1 VTQHLLKGLIIG
13 FALAAAVGPICLLCL
28 RRSLTDGH
36 LVGFISGLGVAT
48 ADAIYAG
55 LAALGVSAITSAL
68 EHYHT
73 GFQLTAGAILIGL
86 GIHTYR
92 TPPPST
98 EARPEHAPSLH
109 TAYFSTLVLTLANPA
124 TLLAL
129 TFILAAMGLT
139 PGNDTLMGTGSLV
152 LGVFLGSSVWWALLS
167 LGANWFGRKLSART
181 LRIITHLAGIAIIVF
196 GLWQIVTLAAEYLKK
211 APY

>member
-1 VTQHLLKGLIIG
+1 MTQHLLKGLIIG

-28 RRSLTDGH
+28 RRSLTDGK

-48 ADAIYAG
+48 ADALYAG
-55 LAALGVSAITSAL
+55 LAAIGVTAITSAL
-68 EHYHT
+68 DRYHT
-73 GFQLTAGAILIGL
+73 GLQLAAGAILIGL

-98 EARPEHAPSLH
+98 EVRPEHATSLH

-139 PGNDTLMGTGSLV
+139 PGNDTLLKTGTLV
-152 LGVFLGSSVWWALLS
+152 LGVFVGSSVWWLALS
-167 LGANWFGRKLSART
+167 LGAGWFGRKLSALT
-181 LRIITHLAGIAIIVF
+181 LRRITHIAGLAIIVF
-196 GLWQIVTLAAEYLKK
+196 GAWEIITLAIEHFHLT
-211 APY
+211 

>member
-1 VTQHLLKGLIIG
+1 MTHLLKGLIIG

-28 RRSLTDGH
+28 RRSLTDGK

-48 ADAIYAG
+48 ADALYAG
-55 LAALGVSAITSAL
+55 IAAIGVTAITSAL
-68 EHYHT
+68 DRYHT
-73 GFQLTAGAILIGL
+73 GFQLVAGAILIGL

-98 EARPEHAPSLH
+98 EVRPEHAPSLH
-109 TAYFSTLVLTLANPA
+109 TAYFSTFVLTLANPA

-139 PGNDTLMGTGSLV
+139 PGTDTLFRTGTLV
-152 LGVFLGSSVWWALLS
+152 LGVFLGSSVWWLALS
-167 LGANWFGRKLSART
+167 LGAGWFGRKLSART
-181 LRIITHLAGIAIIVF
+181 LRLITHIAGISIIVF
-196 GLWQIVTLAAEYLKK
+196 GVWQIVTLAFDYLHRT
-211 APY
+211 

>member
-1 VTQHLLKGLIIG
+1 MTYLLKGIIIG

-28 RRSLTDGH
+28 RRSLTDGR

-48 ADAIYAG
+48 ADTLYAG
-55 LAALGVSAITSAL
+55 LAALGVTAITSAL
-68 EHYHT
+68 DQYHT
-73 GFQLTAGAILIGL
+73 GFQLITSAILIGL

-98 EARPEHAPSLH
+98 EARPEHATSLH
-109 TAYFSTLVLTLANPA
+109 TAYFSTFVLTLANPA

-139 PGNDTLMGTGSLV
+139 PGTDTWFNTGTLV
-152 LGVFLGSSVWWALLS
+152 LGVSLGSCVWWLALS
-167 LGANWFGRKLSART
+167 LGAGWFGKKLSARS
-181 LRIITHLAGIAIIVF
+181 LRLITHLAGISIIVF
-196 GLWQIVTLAAEYLKK
+196 GLWQIVTLALEYFHKN
-211 APY
+211 

>member
-1 VTQHLLKGLIIG
+1 MTQHLLKGIIIG

-28 RRSLTDGH
+28 RRSLTDGK

-48 ADAIYAG
+48 ADTLCAGIAAI
-55 LAALGVSAITSAL
+55 GVTAITSAL
-68 EHYHT
+68 DRYHT
-73 GFQLTAGAILIGL
+73 GLQLAAGAILIGL

-92 TPPPST
+92 TPPPSAV
-98 EARPEHAPSLH
+98 ARTEHAPSLR

-139 PGNDTLMGTGSLV
+139 PGADTLFKTSFLV
-152 LGVFLGSSVWWALLS
+152 VGVFLGSSVWWLALS
-167 LGANWFGRKLSART
+167 LGAGWFGRKLSTRT
-181 LRIITHLAGIAIIVF
+181 LHTITHIAGLAIIVF
-196 GLWQIVTLAAEYLKK
+196 GVWQTATWVWVVFGK
-211 APY
+211 

>member
-1 VTQHLLKGLIIG
+1 MTHLIKGIIIG

-28 RRSLTDGH
+28 RRSLTDGR
-36 LVGFISGLGVAT
+36 LVGFVSGLGVAT

-55 LAALGVSAITSAL
+55 IAALGVTAITYAL
-68 EHYHT
+68 DHYHT
-73 GFQLTAGAILIGL
+73 GFQLTTSVILIGL

-98 EARPEHAPSLH
+98 EVRPEHATGL
-109 TAYFSTLVLTLANPA
+109 TAAYFSTLALTLANPA

-139 PGNDTLMGTGSLV
+139 PGGDTLIKTGFLV
-152 LGVFLGSSVWWALLS
+152 LGVFSGSCVWWLLLS
-167 LGANWFGRKLSART
+167 LGAGWFGRKLSART
-181 LRIITHLAGIAIIVF
+181 LRLITHIAGFAIIGF
-196 GLWQIVTLAAEYLKK
+196 GAWQLVTLALGYFHKT
-211 APY
+211 

>member
-1 VTQHLLKGLIIG
+1 MTTHLVKGIIIG

-28 RRSLTDGH
+28 RRSLTDGK

-55 LAALGVSAITSAL
+55 LAALGVTAITYVL
-68 EHYHT
+68 DHYHT
-73 GFQLTAGAILIGL
+73 VFQLVTSAILIGL
-86 GIHTYR
+86 GVHTYR

-98 EARPEHAPSLH
+98 RARPEHARSLH
-109 TAYFSTLVLTLANPA
+109 TAYISTLVLTLANPA

-139 PGNDTLMGTGSLV
+139 PGNDTWFKTGMLV
-152 LGVFLGSSVWWALLS
+152 LGVFLGSCVWWLALS
-167 LGANWFGRKLSART
+167 LGAGWFGRKLSQRSLQLIAH
-181 LRIITHLAGIAIIVF
+181 IAGIAIIVF
-196 GLWQIVTLAAEYLKK
+196 GAWQIVTLALEYLH
-211 APY
+211 

>member
-1 VTQHLLKGLIIG
+1 VTQHLLKGIIIG

-28 RRSLTDGH
+28 RRSLTDGK
-36 LVGFISGLGVAT
+36 LAGFISGLGVAT
-48 ADAIYAG
+48 ADALYAG
-55 LAALGVSAITSAL
+55 IAAVGVTAITSAL
-68 EHYHT
+68 DHYHA
-73 GFQLTAGAILIGL
+73 GLQLVAGIILIGL

-98 EARPEHAPSLH
+98 EARSEHAPSLH

-139 PGNDTLMGTGSLV
+139 PGTDTLFRTGTLV
-152 LGVFLGSSVWWALLS
+152 LGVFLGSSVWWLALS
-167 LGANWFGRKLSART
+167 LGAGWFGRKLSTRT
-181 LRIITHLAGIAIIVF
+181 LRLITHIAGLAIIVF
-196 GLWQIVTLAAEYLKK
+196 GVWQIVALAFEYLR
-211 APY
+211 

>member
-1 VTQHLLKGLIIG
+1 MTHLLKGLVIG

-28 RRSLTDGH
+28 RRSLTDGR

-48 ADAIYAG
+48 ADALYAG
-55 LAALGVSAITSAL
+55 LAALGVTAITSAL
-68 EHYHT
+68 HHYHS
-73 GFQLTAGAILIGL
+73 GIQLVAGTILIGL

-139 PGNDTLMGTGSLV
+139 PGADTLMSTGMLV
-152 LGVFLGSSVWWALLS
+152 LGVFLGSSVWWLALS
-167 LGANWFGRKLSART
+167 LGAGWFGRKLRART
-181 LRIITHLAGIAIIVF
+181 LRLITHLAGLAIIAF
-196 GLWQIVTLAAEYLKK
+196 GLWEIATLALGYLHKS
-211 APY
+211 

>member
-1 VTQHLLKGLIIG
+1 MTLHLLKGLIIG

-55 LAALGVSAITSAL
+55 LAALGVTAITSAL
-68 EHYHT
+68 DHYHT
-73 GFQLTAGAILIGL
+73 GFQLATGAILIGL

-98 EARPEHAPSLH
+98 EARSEHAPSLR
-109 TAYFSTLVLTLANPA
+109 TAYFSTLGLTLANPA

-139 PGNDTLMGTGSLV
+139 PGADTLMRTGSLV
-152 LGVFLGSSVWWALLS
+152 LGVFLGSSVWWAMLS
-167 LGANWFGRKLSART
+167 MGANWFGRKLSAHT
-181 LRIITHLAGIAIIVF
+181 LRVITHIAGIAIIVF
-196 GLWQIVTLAAEYLKK
+196 GLWQIVRLAGEFFKK
-211 APY
+211 SA